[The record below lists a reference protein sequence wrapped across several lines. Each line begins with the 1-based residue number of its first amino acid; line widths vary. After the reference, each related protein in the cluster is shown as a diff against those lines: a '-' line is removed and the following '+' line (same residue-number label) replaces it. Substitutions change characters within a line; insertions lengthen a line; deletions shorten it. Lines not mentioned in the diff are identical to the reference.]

1 MEAKNADLSALRI
14 NRSADP
20 GAVPSSGRARRWL
33 MIGLPTAGIL
43 VLAAVPLIRS
53 GSLGS
58 PLPVHLT
65 PATMVSPAR
74 PGAMLLASGY
84 VVAQRKAAVASKGTG
99 RLVYL
104 GVVEGDRGRAGQ
116 VVARIEDADVKAQ
129 LAQAQANLQLSRA
142 ELHDAERSLARERFL
157 SDSGAPS
164 QAALDAAEA
173 RRQRVKAG
181 IAAAEA
187 AVEAAQGG
195 LGNTGVRAPLDGTGL
210 TENAAVGGGGGPR

>member
-43 VLAAVPLIRS
+43 VLAAVPLIRG

-74 PGAMLLASGY
+74 SGAMLVASGY

-104 GVVEGDRGRAGQ
+104 GVVEGDRVKSGQ
-116 VVARIEDADVKAQ
+116 VIARVENADVRAQ
-129 LAQAQANLQLSRA
+129 VAQAEANVQLGLADLQ
-142 ELHDAERSLARERFL
+142 DAQRSMQREKQL
-157 SDSGAPS
+157 
-164 QAALDAAEA
+164 
-173 RRQRVKAG
+173 
-181 IAAAEA
+181 
-187 AVEAAQGG
+187 
-195 LGNTGVRAPLDGTGL
+195 
-210 TENAAVGGGGGPR
+210 